1 VDEEELYGDE
11 LDEQPE
17 NEPIL
22 GPTDPED
29 PDEGEPDEVVAM
41 GRSWTKDEL
50 RWQDDGGEA

>member
-29 PDEGEPDEVVAM
+29 PDEDKVVDED
-41 GRSWTKDEL
+41 RESIL
-50 RWQDDGGEA
+50 NWQDDGGEA